1 MKLLGSLF
9 ALSDKFTMA
18 ASLIAIIVAVLIA
31 FKTMAGNIA
40 ERAREIGVLKAVG
53 WTNRNVVTQ
62 LLAESI
68 IQCLLAGLLG
78 LLVALVAAFGL
89 SFIKVNIPIPWEMSP
104 TPHFLPGGGDQIFKT
119 LRLPVHVPWT
129 LAAFCRPPFCSDR
142 RRHRWRSSAEV
153 FQKSNLRR
161 FYDMNNGTILTGND
175 LSKKYGDLEVVKNVS
190 LSIAAGE
197 FVCLVGKSGCGKTTL
212 LSILSG
218 LERPTAGKVML
229 DGKDIT
235 SATEDELALFR
246 RNNVGFIF
254 QSFNLIP
261 TLSAW
266 ENVALPLF
274 PIKMPAEE
282 RERRAMELLER
293 MDMLPRVDHL
303 PSALSG
309 GEKQRVA
316 IARALINHPK
326 VLFAD
331 EPTGNLDS
339 ATGDAIMDILD
350 RLHTQEGVAILMV
363 THEAELAKTADRVI
377 RMRDGEVV
385 S

>member
-1 MKLLGSLF
+1 
-9 ALSDKFTMA
+9 
-18 ASLIAIIVAVLIA
+18 
-31 FKTMAGNIA
+31 
-40 ERAREIGVLKAVG
+40 
-53 WTNRNVVTQ
+53 
-62 LLAESI
+62 
-68 IQCLLAGLLG
+68 
-78 LLVALVAAFGL
+78 
-89 SFIKVNIPIPWEMSP
+89 
-104 TPHFLPGGGDQIFKT
+104 
-119 LRLPVHVPWT
+119 
-129 LAAFCRPPFCSDR
+129 
-142 RRHRWRSSAEV
+142 
-153 FQKSNLRR
+153 
-161 FYDMNNGTILTGND
+161 MNNGTILTGTD
-175 LSKKYGDLEVVKNVS
+175 LSKKYGDLVVVKEVS
-190 LSIAAGE
+190 LSIAASE

-212 LSILSG
+212 LSLLSG
-218 LERPTAGKVML
+218 LERPTSGKVML
-229 DGKDIT
+229 DGTEIT

-274 PIKMPAEE
+274 PVRMTSEE
-282 RERRAMELLER
+282 RKRRATELLER
-293 MDMLPRVDHL
+293 MEMGHRLDHL
-303 PSALSG
+303 PAALSG

-339 ATGDAIMDILD
+339 ATGDAIMEILN

-363 THEAELAKTADRVI
+363 THEVELAKTADRLI
-377 RMRDGEVV
+377 RMLDGEVI